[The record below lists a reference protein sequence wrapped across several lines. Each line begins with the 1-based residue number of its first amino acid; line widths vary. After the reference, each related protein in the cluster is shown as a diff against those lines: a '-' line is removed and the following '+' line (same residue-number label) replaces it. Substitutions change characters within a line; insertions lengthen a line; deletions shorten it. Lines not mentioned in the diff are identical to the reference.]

1 MRPNRRS
8 LAKFLGICLSALVL
22 SVSGY
27 SLMIKI
33 PLRQLVHMSE
43 AIVIGRV
50 QSIHCEWSL
59 DKRLIVSIVKV
70 RIQEAIGGELW
81 GPYIVLEVQ
90 GGTVGGLSLKVTDMP
105 AFHEQE
111 EILIFLRTIKN
122 MADTRHS
129 FTVAQN
135 FFPSYEVCGKA
146 QGKYALEAGGLAR
159 ASEYGTYTEE
169 EDSGAALP
177 LASLKAQIQSI
188 LREARTRKQRN
199 R

>member
-8 LAKFLGICLSALVL
+8 LAKYLGICLSALVL
-22 SVSGY
+22 SVSGF
-27 SLMIKI
+27 SLMIRI

-43 AIVIGRV
+43 AIVIGKV
-50 QSIHCEWSL
+50 QSIRCEWSL
-59 DKRLIVSIVKV
+59 DKRLILSIVKV
-70 RIQEAIGGELW
+70 RIQEEIRGELW
-81 GPYIVLEVQ
+81 GPDIVLEVP
-90 GGTVGGLSLKVTDMP
+90 GGTMGGLSLKVTDMP
-105 AFHEQE
+105 TFHEQE

-146 QGKYALEAGGLAR
+146 QGKYAIDAGGLAR
-159 ASEYGTYTEE
+159 ASEYETYTEE

-188 LREARTRKQRN
+188 LREARTKKQRD